1 MAAKKYIVASKPQI
15 KDEPKE
21 AASKST
27 DKKHRSYVIDEA
39 ETYGRVSELE
49 VIYGYQPFYADD
61 ISLLNN
67 SKKGLNAK
75 AALDFLSISGF
86 TQDEFQETFK
96 TTVKTIQNHVTKDI
110 ILDSALSEKLLKSFA
125 LYDKGIEIFG
135 AAKSFRRW
143 LSTPAYGLGNQLP
156 FDLMDTIT
164 GIQLIEEELI
174 RIEFGDLA

>member
-1 MAAKKYIVASKPQI
+1 MVKYKATPVAKKADSV
-15 KDEPKE
+15 KDSPAKK
-21 AASKST
+21 AG
-27 DKKHRSYVIDEA
+27 KKHAIYNHNDNGPA
-39 ETYGRVSELE
+39 LRVCEPEL
-49 VIYGYQPFYADD
+49 VYYKPFYTDD
-61 ISLLNN
+61 ISLLNR

-75 AALDFLSISGF
+75 AALDFLSLSGF

-96 TTVKTIQNHVTKDI
+96 TTVKTIQNHVTRELT
-110 ILDSALSEKLLKSFA
+110 LDAALSEKLLKSFA
-125 LYDKGIEIFG
+125 LFDKGSEIFG
-135 AAKSFRRW
+135 SANAFHQW

>member
-1 MAAKKYIVASKPQI
+1 VKNGDEVTKRASK
-15 KDEPKE
+15 K
-21 AASKST
+21 
-27 DKKHRSYVIDEA
+27 R
-39 ETYGRVSELE
+39 
-49 VIYGYQPFYADD
+49 VIYPKDQPEPVHYFSEPEIIYNYQPFYTND

-75 AALDFLSISGF
+75 AALDFLSLSGF

-96 TTVKTIQNHVTKDI
+96 TTVKTIQNHVTKDLT
-110 ILDSALSEKLLKSFA
+110 LDAALSEKLLKSFA
-125 LYDKGIEIFG
+125 LFDKGVEIFG
-135 AAKSFRRW
+135 SAKSFHQW
-143 LSTPAYGLGNQLP
+143 LGAPAYGLGNQLP